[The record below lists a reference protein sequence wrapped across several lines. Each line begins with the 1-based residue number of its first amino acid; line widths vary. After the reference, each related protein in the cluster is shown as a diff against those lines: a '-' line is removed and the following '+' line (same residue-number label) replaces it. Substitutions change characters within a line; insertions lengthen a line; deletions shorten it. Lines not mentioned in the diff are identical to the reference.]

1 MGFTET
7 SLQEHVTSEHAET
20 STEVV
25 SMLHTIEIRACI
37 YTFQFYVLIINDISV
52 KFTTLSNVVF
62 AAVAAPAA

>member
-25 SMLHTIEIRACI
+25 SMLHTIEIGACI
-37 YTFQFYVLIINDISV
+37 YFFQFYVLVINDISV
-52 KFTTLSNVVF
+52 KFTANVVF
-62 AAVAAPAA
+62 VVVAAPAA